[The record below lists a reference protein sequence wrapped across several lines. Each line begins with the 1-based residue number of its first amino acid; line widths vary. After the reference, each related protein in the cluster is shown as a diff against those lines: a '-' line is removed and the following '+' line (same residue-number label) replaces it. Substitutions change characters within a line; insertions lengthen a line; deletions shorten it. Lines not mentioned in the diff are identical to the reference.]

1 MMSIFNFFSNLFS
14 KKNNFPNA
22 TDLETFQPLTDDNL
36 DAWEKEQLLRTN
48 ELEIKVKDRFVNLI
62 RSKNNRLK
70 FSWDSGND
78 EAFLNFEG
86 YENTFDNEEFW
97 ELEEYL
103 ILKLEIPDAGEFEM
117 HGEGFLMIENKR
129 VVANFWSTLRFM
141 EDYDEEKE
149 EEIWSEA
156 ETEKKIEKLFKI

>member
-14 KKNNFPNA
+14 RKNDFQNA
-22 TDLETFQPLTDDNL
+22 SDLQTFQPSADYNP
-36 DAWEKEQLLRTN
+36 DAWEKEQLSRIN
-48 ELEIKVKDRFVNLI
+48 ELELKIKDRFVDLI
-62 RSKNNRLK
+62 RSKNNHLK

-86 YENTFDNEEFW
+86 HENTFDNEEFW

-103 ILKLEIPDAGEFEM
+103 ILKLDIPDAGEFEM
-117 HGEGFLMIENKR
+117 HGEGFLTIENHTI
-129 VVANFWSTLRFM
+129 VADFWSTLRFM

-156 ETEKKIEKLFKI
+156 ETEKKVEKLFQI